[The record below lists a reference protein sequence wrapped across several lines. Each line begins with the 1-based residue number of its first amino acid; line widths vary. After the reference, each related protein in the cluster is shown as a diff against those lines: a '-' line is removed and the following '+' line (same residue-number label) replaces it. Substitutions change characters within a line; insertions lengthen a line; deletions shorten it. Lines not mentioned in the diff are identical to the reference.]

1 MSDQS
6 IPLALP
12 SELQSAWRDW
22 QKAFLPVENLR
33 VGRVNAPT
41 YEVEFDLD
49 HQAGYLGALFEA
61 FAAHNPHWDFA
72 LRAGGELRDLQ
83 TIRAALESSG
93 AGATEVDHVQPLRD
107 GGTHAWGNLQSL
119 CTRCHAEKS
128 RQEGREHWRE
138 AQR

>member
-1 MSDQS
+1 VKGGEESMSDQS

-83 TIRAALESSG
+83 TIRAELESSG
-93 AGATEVDHVQPLRD
+93 AGATEVQALRTYMD
-107 GGTHAWGNLQSL
+107 LTERLIRAIL
-119 CTRCHAEKS
+119 TAD
-128 RQEGREHWRE
+128 
-138 AQR
+138 AQRQPARR